1 METSIEARER
11 ADETDTPPKRAAPSR
26 ARRSGR
32 LQPRLAPWL
41 FIAPAMV
48 LFTVFAFV
56 PIVLSVILSFEDVK
70 LFGGGEWIGAHNYTR
85 MVGDSLFWQSLKNTA
100 IFTAGTVPTSI
111 AIGLALA
118 VALNRKLP
126 GRTILRG
133 VYVLPIA
140 VSGVVVALTMAWIFN
155 GDYGVLN
162 NALGGVGLPRGQ
174 WLTSPSLAMVT
185 LVAAVVWSRIGFC
198 LVIYL
203 AALQSIPKE
212 LMEAAVQDGASPWQR
227 FRHVT
232 FPMLSPTTFLLVVV
246 NVIFSLHA
254 FDIIYILTGGGPGF
268 ATTVL
273 LQYIYEAAF
282 SNGAMGYASA
292 MGVVLTLILLVF
304 TVVRAQSARAREGDF
319 A

>member
-1 METSIEARER
+1 MGTSIQATEAQAKSGAR
-11 ADETDTPPKRAAPSR
+11 AGQRT
-26 ARRSGR
+26 RRGR
-32 LQPRLAPWL
+32 RGVQPRLAPWGFL
-41 FIAPAMV
+41 APAMV
-48 LFTVFAFV
+48 LFTLFAFV
-56 PIVLSVILSFEDVK
+56 PIGLSVFLSFQDVHI
-70 LFGGGEWIGAHNYTR
+70 FGGGRWIGGHNYTR
-85 MVGDSLFWQSLKNTA
+85 MVGDSLFWHSLKNTA
-100 IFTAGTVPTSI
+100 VFTVG
-111 AIGLALA
+111 
-118 VALNRKLP
+118 NRPLP

-155 GDYGVLN
+155 GDYGVFN
-162 NALGGVGLPRGQ
+162 NALGGLGIPRQQ

-203 AALQSIPKE
+203 AALQSIPTE
-212 LMEAAVQDGASPWQR
+212 LMEAATQDGASPWQR

-232 FPMLSPTTFLLVVV
+232 LPLLSPTTFLLLVV

-273 LQYIYEAAF
+273 LQYIYTAAF

-304 TVVRAQSARAREGDF
+304 TVIRAQSARARELDF

>member
-1 METSIEARER
+1 MGATIQISDEPAR
-11 ADETDTPPKRAAPSR
+11 AGGPA
-26 ARRSGR
+26 ARRRNRRGSGA
-32 LQPRLAPWL
+32 QPRVAPWAFL
-41 FIAPAMV
+41 APAMV
-48 LFTVFAFV
+48 LFTLFAFA
-56 PIVLSVILSFEDVK
+56 PIVLSVVLSFEDVK
-70 LFGGGEWIGAHNYTR
+70 TFGGGEWIGGANYSR
-85 MVGDSLFWQSLKNTA
+85 MLSDSLFWHSLKNTA
-100 IFTAGTVPTSI
+100 VFTAGTVPTSM

-118 VALNRKLP
+118 VALNRPLP
-126 GRTILRG
+126 GRTVLRA

-162 NALGGVGLPRGQ
+162 NALGGLGAGRPQ

-185 LVAAVVWSRIGFC
+185 LIAAVVWSRIGFC

-203 AALQSIPKE
+203 AALQSIPGE
-212 LMEAAVQDGASPWQR
+212 LLEAAEQDGASPWQR
-227 FRHVT
+227 FRYVT
-232 FPMLSPTTFLLVVV
+232 LPMLSPTTFLLVVV

-273 LQYIYEAAF
+273 LQYIYTAAF
-282 SNGAMGYASA
+282 STGAMGYAAA
-292 MGVVLTLILLVF
+292 MGVVLTLILLLF